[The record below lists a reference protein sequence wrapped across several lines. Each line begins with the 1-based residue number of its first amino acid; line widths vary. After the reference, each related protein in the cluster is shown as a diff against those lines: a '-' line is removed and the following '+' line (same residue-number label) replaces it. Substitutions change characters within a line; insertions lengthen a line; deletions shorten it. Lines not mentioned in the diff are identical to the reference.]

1 MYKTSVRLLV
11 TYMSPMIVGVSLIS
25 LFPILYN
32 VYISFTNQNL
42 YHFRHYSIVGFVNY
56 QRLFNGLNSDFFI
69 VLGRTFLFVAI
80 CIPLFLA
87 VGMLTALA
95 LNHPSVRIKAMW
107 RVALIIPWAVPS
119 YITALVWK
127 FFFNGDFGT
136 FNQIYRLFAGP
147 EARLPWLTDPYWAF
161 GSVVLCNVWM
171 SYPFFMVVILG
182 ALQSIPSELYEAAAV
197 DGATAWGQF
206 WRITLPLLRP
216 AILPATILSAILTFQ
231 VLNTA
236 WLITEG
242 GPYISAAHSG
252 ATEFVMVYAFRNA
265 FKLFNYAYISAF
277 AVVIF
282 LMLFTMTM
290 GSLRFTGLVREEV
303 R

>member
-1 MYKTSVRLLV
+1 MYRVRAATTLAYL
-11 TYMSPMIVGVSLIS
+11 SPMIIGVGLIS
-25 LFPILYN
+25 LYPILYN
-32 VYISFTNQNL
+32 VFISATNQNL
-42 YHFRHYSIVGFVNY
+42 YHFKHYSFIGLTNY
-56 QRLFNGLNSDFFI
+56 HNLLKTLDADFFI
-69 VLGRTFLFVAI
+69 VLARTFLFVAI
-80 CIPLFLA
+80 CIPLFLGL
-87 VGMLTALA
+87 GMLTALA
-95 LNHPSVRIKAMW
+95 LNHPAVKFKAVW

-136 FNQIYRLFAGP
+136 FNQLYRLFAGP
-147 EARLPWLTDPYWAF
+147 QASLPWLQDPTWAF
-161 GSVVLCNVWM
+161 GSIVLTNLWM
-171 SYPFFMVVILG
+171 SYPFFTVVILG

-197 DGATAWGQF
+197 DGANAWRKF

-216 AILPATILSAILTFQ
+216 AILPAVVLSAILTFQ

-236 WLITEG
+236 YLITEG
-242 GPYISAAHSG
+242 GPFTSAAKPG

-265 FKLFNYAYISAF
+265 FKLFNYSYISAF

-282 LMLFTMTM
+282 GLLFAVTM
-290 GSLRFTGLVREEV
+290 GSLRFTGLVREEG

>member
-1 MYKTSVRLLV
+1 MYRTNVRLLL
-11 TYMSPMIVGVSLIS
+11 TYMAPMVIGVTLIS

-32 VYISFTNQNL
+32 IFISFTNQNL
-42 YHFRHYSIVGFVNY
+42 YHFRHYSFVGFVNY
-56 QRLFNGLNSDFFI
+56 GKLFSGLNSDFFI
-69 VLGRTFLFVAI
+69 VLGRSFLFVAV
-80 CIPLFLA
+80 CIPLFVI
-87 VGMLTALA
+87 VGMLAALA
-95 LNHPSVRIKAMW
+95 LNHPSVRFKAFW

-147 EARLPWLTDPYWAF
+147 HAGLPWLTDPTWAF
-161 GSVVLCNVWM
+161 GSIVLTNIWM
-171 SYPFFMVVILG
+171 SYPFFMVVVLG

-197 DGATAWGQF
+197 DGANAWRQF

-216 AILPATILSAILTFQ
+216 AILPAVILSAILTFQ

-236 WLITEG
+236 YLITQG
-242 GPYISAAHSG
+242 GPFISAAKPG

-265 FKLFNYAYISAF
+265 FQLFNYSYISAF

-282 LMLFTMTM
+282 GLLFAVTM
-290 GSLRFTGLVREEV
+290 GSLRFTGLVREEG

>member
-1 MYKTSVRLLV
+1 MT
-11 TYMSPMIVGVSLIS
+11 PMIVGVGLIS

-32 VYISFTNQNL
+32 IYISLTNQNL
-42 YHFRHYSIVGFVNY
+42 YHFRHYSIVGLVNY
-56 QRLFNGLNSDFFI
+56 QKLFAGLNADFFI
-69 VLGRTFLFVAI
+69 VLAKTFLFVGI
-80 CIPLFLA
+80 CIPLFLL
-87 VGMLTALA
+87 VGMLAALA
-95 LNHPSVRIKAMW
+95 VNHPSVRFKSLW

-127 FFFNGDFGT
+127 FFYNGDFGT
-136 FNQIYRLFAGP
+136 FNQIYRLFKGPQAG
-147 EARLPWLTDPYWAF
+147 LPWLTDPNWAF
-161 GSVVLCNVWM
+161 GSVIFTNVWM

-182 ALQSIPSELYEAAAV
+182 ALQSVPTELYEAAAV
-197 DGATAWGQF
+197 DGANGWRQF

-216 AILPATILSAILTFQ
+216 AILPATILSAILTFN

-236 WLITEG
+236 YLLTQG
-242 GPYISAAHSG
+242 GPFVSANKPG

-265 FKLFNYAYISAF
+265 FQLFNYSYIAAF

-282 LMLFTMTM
+282 FLLFTVTL
-290 GSLRFTGLVREEV
+290 GSLRFTGLVRDET

>member
-1 MYKTSVRLLV
+1 MYRGNLRLTL
-11 TYMSPMIVGVSLIS
+11 TYLSPMIIGVGLIS

-32 VYISFTNQNL
+32 IYISFTNQNL
-42 YHFRHYSIVGFVNY
+42 FHFRHYSIVGFVNY
-56 QRLFNGLNSDFFI
+56 QRLFNGLNADFFI
-69 VLGRTFLFVAI
+69 VLGRTFLFVFV
-80 CIPLFLA
+80 CIPLFLI
-87 VGMLTALA
+87 VGMLAALA
-95 LNHPSVRIKAMW
+95 LNHPSVRFKALW

-119 YITALVWK
+119 YITALVWR
-127 FFFNGDFGT
+127 FFYNGDFGT
-136 FNQIYRLFAGP
+136 FNQIYRLFAG
-147 EARLPWLTDPYWAF
+147 AHATLPWLSDPTWAF
-161 GSVVLCNVWM
+161 AAVIITNLWM

-197 DGATAWGQF
+197 DGATGWRQF

-216 AILPATILSAILTFQ
+216 AILPATILSAILTFN

-236 WLITEG
+236 YLLTQG
-242 GPYISAAHSG
+242 GPFTDAAKPG

-265 FKLFNYAYISAF
+265 FQLFNYSYIAAF

-282 LMLFTMTM
+282 FLLFTVTL
-290 GSLRFTGLVREEV
+290 GTLRFTGLVREEA

>member
-1 MYKTSVRLLV
+1 MIIGV
-11 TYMSPMIVGVSLIS
+11 TLIS

-32 VYISFTNQNL
+32 IYISFTNQNL
-42 YHFRHYSIVGFVNY
+42 YHFRHYSIVGVVNY
-56 QRLFNGLNSDFFI
+56 QKLFKGLDADFFI
-69 VLGRTFLFVAI
+69 VLGRTFLFVGV
-80 CIPLFLA
+80 CIPLFLI
-87 VGMLTALA
+87 VGMLAALA
-95 LNHPSVRIKAMW
+95 LNHPSVRGKAIW

-127 FFFNGDFGT
+127 FFYNGDFGT
-136 FNQIYRLFAGP
+136 FNQIYRIFAGP
-147 EARLPWLTDPYWAF
+147 HAGLPWLSDPTWAF
-161 GSVVLCNVWM
+161 ASVVVTNVWM
-171 SYPFFMVVILG
+171 SYPFFMIVILG

-197 DGATAWGQF
+197 DGANAWQKF
-206 WRITLPLLRP
+206 RRITLPLLRP

-236 WLITEG
+236 YLITQG
-242 GPYISAAHSG
+242 GPFTSAAKPG

-265 FKLFNYAYISAF
+265 FQLFNYSYIAAF

-282 LMLFTMTM
+282 FLLFTVTL
-290 GSLRFTGLVREEV
+290 GTLRFTGLVREEA

>member
-1 MYKTSVRLLV
+1 MAQTGRRLLL
-11 TYMSPMIVGVSLIS
+11 TYLGPMAIGVGLIS

-42 YHFRHYSIVGFVNY
+42 YHFRNYSIVGFVNY
-56 QRLFNGLNSDFFI
+56 GKLFSGLNADFFI

-80 CIPLFLA
+80 CIPLFLI
-87 VGMLTALA
+87 VGMLAAMA
-95 LNHPSVRIKAMW
+95 LNHPSVKFKAFW

-119 YITALVWK
+119 YVTALVWK
-127 FFFNGDFGT
+127 FFYNGDFGT
-136 FNQIYRLFAGP
+136 FNQVYRLFAGP
-147 EARLPWLTDPYWAF
+147 QAGLPWLTDPTWAF
-161 GSVVLCNVWM
+161 GSIVLTNIWM

-197 DGATAWGQF
+197 DGASGWSKF

-216 AILPATILSAILTFQ
+216 AILPATILSAILTFN

-236 WLITEG
+236 YLITQG
-242 GPYISAAHSG
+242 GPFISANKPG
-252 ATEFVMVYAFRNA
+252 ATEFVLVYAFRNA
-265 FKLFNYAYISAF
+265 FQLFNYSYIAAF

-282 LMLFTMTM
+282 FLLFAVTL
-290 GSLRFTGLVREEV
+290 GSLRFTGLVREEG

>member
-1 MYKTSVRLLV
+1 MYKTNVRLLI
-11 TYMSPMIVGVSLIS
+11 TYMTPMIVGVGLIS

-32 VYISFTNQNL
+32 IYISFTNQNL
-42 YHFRHYSIVGFVNY
+42 YHFRHYTFVGFVNY
-56 QRLFNGLNSDFFI
+56 QKLFAGLDSAFFI
-69 VLGRTFLFVAI
+69 VLGRSFLFVAL
-80 CIPLFLA
+80 CIPLFLI
-87 VGMLTALA
+87 VGMLAAMA
-95 LNHPSVRIKAMW
+95 LNHPSVRWKPLW

-147 EARLPWLTDPYWAF
+147 QAGLPWLTDPTWAF
-161 GSVVLCNVWM
+161 GSIVLTNLWM

-197 DGATAWGQF
+197 DGANGWRQF

-236 WLITEG
+236 YLISEG
-242 GPYISAAHSG
+242 GPFISAAKPG

-265 FKLFNYAYISAF
+265 FKLFNYSYISAF

-282 LMLFTMTM
+282 GLLFAVTL
-290 GSLRFTGLVREEV
+290 GSLRFTGLVREEA

>member
-1 MYKTSVRLLV
+1 MSRTGARLTLAYL
-11 TYMSPMIVGVSLIS
+11 TPLIVGVGLIS

-32 VYISFTNQNL
+32 IYISFTNQNL

-56 QRLFNGLNSDFFI
+56 GKLFKGFDAAFFI

-80 CIPLFLA
+80 CIPLFLI

-95 LNHPSVRIKAMW
+95 LNHPSVRFKALW

-119 YITALVWK
+119 YVTALVWK

-136 FNQIYRLFAGP
+136 FNQVYRLFAGP
-147 EARLPWLTDPYWAF
+147 HAGLPWLTDPTWAF
-161 GSVVLCNVWM
+161 GSIVLTNVWM

-182 ALQSIPSELYEAAAV
+182 ALQSVPSELYEAAAV
-197 DGATAWGQF
+197 DGAGGWQKF
-206 WRITLPLLRP
+206 WRVTLPLLRP
-216 AILPATILSAILTFQ
+216 AILPATILSAIVTFN

-236 WLITEG
+236 YLITQG
-242 GPYISAAHSG
+242 GPFISADKPG
-252 ATEFVMVYAFRNA
+252 ATEFVLVYAFNTA
-265 FKLFNYAYISAF
+265 FKLFNYSYISAF
-277 AVVIF
+277 SVVIF
-282 LMLFTMTM
+282 ALLFVVTL
-290 GSLRFTGLVREEV
+290 GSLRVTGLVREEA

>member
-1 MYKTSVRLLV
+1 MSRTGTRLLL
-11 TYMSPMIVGVSLIS
+11 TYLAPMTIGVGLIS

-56 QRLFNGLNSDFFI
+56 QKLFSGLNADFFI

-80 CIPLFLA
+80 CIPLFLI
-87 VGMLTALA
+87 VGLLAAMA
-95 LNHPSVRIKAMW
+95 LNHPSVKFKAIW

-119 YITALVWK
+119 YVTALVWK
-127 FFFNGDFGT
+127 FFYNGDFGT
-136 FNQIYRLFAGP
+136 FNQIYRLVAGP
-147 EARLPWLTDPYWAF
+147 HAGLPWLTDPTWAF
-161 GSVVLCNVWM
+161 GSVVLTNIWM
-171 SYPFFMVVILG
+171 SYPFFMVVVLG
-182 ALQSIPSELYEAAAV
+182 ALPSIPSELYEAAAV
-197 DGATAWGQF
+197 DGAGGWSKF

-216 AILPATILSAILTFQ
+216 AILPATILSAILTFN

-236 WLITEG
+236 YLITQG
-242 GPYISAAHSG
+242 GPFISADKPG
-252 ATEFVMVYAFRNA
+252 ATEFVLVYAFRNA
-265 FKLFNYAYISAF
+265 FQLFNYSYIAAF

-282 LMLFTMTM
+282 FLLFAVTL
-290 GSLRFTGLVREEV
+290 GSLRFTGLVREEG

>member
-1 MYKTSVRLLV
+1 MYRTSLRLTL
-11 TYMSPMIVGVSLIS
+11 TYLSPMIVGVGLIS

-56 QRLFNGLNSDFFI
+56 GRLFQGLDADFFI

-87 VGMLTALA
+87 VGMLSALA
-95 LNHPSVRIKAMW
+95 LNHPSVRFKALW
-107 RVALIIPWAVPS
+107 RVALIVPWAVPS

-147 EARLPWLTDPYWAF
+147 QAGLPWLTDPTWAF
-161 GSVVLCNVWM
+161 GSIILANIWM

-197 DGATAWGQF
+197 DGANGWRQF
-206 WRITLPLLRP
+206 WRITVPLLRP
-216 AILPATILSAILTFQ
+216 AILPATILSAIVTFN

-236 WLITEG
+236 YLLTRG
-242 GPYISAAHSG
+242 GPFISAAKPG
-252 ATEFVMVYAFRNA
+252 ATDFVMVYAFRVA
-265 FKLFNYAYISAF
+265 FQLFNYSYIAAF

-282 LMLFTMTM
+282 FLLFMVTL
-290 GSLRFTGLVREEV
+290 GSLRFTGLVREEG

>member
-1 MYKTSVRLLV
+1 
-11 TYMSPMIVGVSLIS
+11 MSPMIIGVGLIS

-32 VYISFTNQNL
+32 IYISFTNQNL

-56 QRLFNGLNSDFFI
+56 GKLFKGLDTAFFI

-80 CIPLFLA
+80 CIPLFLI
-87 VGMLTALA
+87 VGMLAAMA
-95 LNHPSVRIKAMW
+95 LNHPSVRFKALW

-119 YITALVWK
+119 YVTALVWK

-147 EARLPWLTDPYWAF
+147 HAGLPWLTDPAWAF
-161 GSVVLCNVWM
+161 GSIVLTNLWM
-171 SYPFFMVVILG
+171 SYPFFMIVILG

-197 DGATAWGQF
+197 DGAGGLQKF
-206 WRITLPLLRP
+206 WRVTLPLLRP
-216 AILPATILSAILTFQ
+216 AILPATILSAIITFN

-236 WLITEG
+236 YLITEG
-242 GPYISAAHSG
+242 GPFISADKPG
-252 ATEFVMVYAFRNA
+252 ATEFVLVYAFRNA
-265 FKLFNYAYISAF
+265 FKLFNYSYISAF

-282 LMLFTMTM
+282 ALLFGVTLA
-290 GSLRFTGLVREEV
+290 SLRFTGLVREEA

>member
-1 MYKTSVRLLV
+1 MA
-11 TYMSPMIVGVSLIS
+11 PMIVGVGLIS

-42 YHFRHYSIVGFVNY
+42 FHFRHYSIVGFVHY
-56 QRLFNGLNSDFFI
+56 QRIFSGLNSDFFI

-80 CIPLFLA
+80 CIPLFLI

-95 LNHPSVRIKAMW
+95 LSHPSVRFKALW

-119 YITALVWK
+119 YVTALVWK

-136 FNQIYRLFAGP
+136 FNQIYRLVAGP
-147 EARLPWLTDPYWAF
+147 QAGLPWLTDPTWAF
-161 GSVVLCNVWM
+161 GSIVLTNVWM

-197 DGATAWGQF
+197 DGAAAWSKF

-216 AILPATILSAILTFQ
+216 AILPATILSAIVTFN

-236 WLITEG
+236 YLITAG
-242 GPYISAAHSG
+242 GPFISADKPG
-252 ATEFVMVYAFRNA
+252 ATEFVLVYAFLEA
-265 FKLFNYAYISAF
+265 FKLFNYSYISAF
-277 AVVIF
+277 SVVIF
-282 LMLFTMTM
+282 LLLFAVTML
-290 GSLRFTGLVREEV
+290 SLRFTGLVREEA

>member
-1 MYKTSVRLLV
+1 LNRTSTRLTL
-11 TYMSPMIVGVSLIS
+11 TYLSPLIVGVSLIS

-56 QRLFNGLNSDFFI
+56 GKLFKGLDADFFI

-80 CIPLFLA
+80 CLPLFLI
-87 VGMLTALA
+87 VGTLAALA
-95 LNHPSVRIKAMW
+95 VNHPATRWKPFW
-107 RVALIIPWAVPS
+107 RVALIVPWAVPS

-127 FFFNGDFGT
+127 FFFNGEFGT
-136 FNQIYRLFAGP
+136 LNQLYRLVAGP
-147 EARLPWLTDPYWAF
+147 QAGLPWLTDPNWAF
-161 GSVVLCNVWM
+161 GSVVLANVWM

-182 ALQSIPSELYEAAAV
+182 ALQSIPSELYEAAGV
-197 DGATAWGQF
+197 DGAGAWRKF
-206 WRITLPLLRP
+206 WRITVPLLRP
-216 AILPATILSAILTFQ
+216 AVLPATILSAIVTFN

-236 WLITEG
+236 YLITLG
-242 GPYISAAHSG
+242 GPFSSAAKPG
-252 ATEFVMVYAFRNA
+252 ATDFVMVYAFRNA
-265 FKLFNYAYISAF
+265 FQLFNYSYIAAF

-282 LMLFTMTM
+282 FLLFTVTM
-290 GSLRFTGLVREEV
+290 GSLRFTGLVREEA

>member
-1 MYKTSVRLLV
+1 MYRGGRLTL
-11 TYMSPMIVGVSLIS
+11 TYLSPMIVGVGLIS

-42 YHFRHYSIVGFVNY
+42 YHFKHYTIVGFVNY
-56 QRLFNGLNSDFFI
+56 GKLFKGLDADFFI
-69 VLGRTFLFVAI
+69 VLGRTFLFVAV
-80 CIPLFLA
+80 CIPAFLV

-95 LNHPSVRIKAMW
+95 LNHPSVRWKALW
-107 RVALIIPWAVPS
+107 RVALIVPWAIPS

-127 FFFNGDFGT
+127 FFYNGDFGT

-147 EARLPWLTDPYWAF
+147 HAGLPWLTDPTWAF
-161 GSVVLCNVWM
+161 ASLVIVNIWL

-197 DGATAWGQF
+197 DGAAAWSKF

-216 AILPATILSAILTFQ
+216 AIAPASILSAIVTFN

-236 WLITEG
+236 YLITLG
-242 GPYISAAHSG
+242 GPFISAAKPG
-252 ATEFVMVYAFRNA
+252 ATDFVMVYAFRNA
-265 FKLFNYAYISAF
+265 FQLFNYSYIAAF

-282 LMLFTMTM
+282 FLLFTVTL
-290 GSLRFTGLVREEV
+290 GSLRFTGLVAEEA

>member
-1 MYKTSVRLLV
+1 MYRTNARLLL
-11 TYMSPMIVGVSLIS
+11 TYMAPMIIGVTLIS

-32 VYISFTNQNL
+32 IFISFTNQNL
-42 YHFRHYSIVGFVNY
+42 YHFRHYSFVGLINY
-56 QRLFNGLNSDFFI
+56 GKLFSGLNSDFFI
-69 VLGRTFLFVAI
+69 VLGRSFLFVAV
-80 CIPLFLA
+80 CIPLFVI
-87 VGMLTALA
+87 VGMLAALA
-95 LNHPSVRIKAMW
+95 LNHPSVRFKAFW

-147 EARLPWLTDPYWAF
+147 RAGLPWLTDPSWAF
-161 GSVVLCNVWM
+161 GSIVLTNIWM
-171 SYPFFMVVILG
+171 SYPFFMIVVLG

-197 DGATAWGQF
+197 DGANAWRKF

-216 AILPATILSAILTFQ
+216 AILPAVILSAILTFQ

-236 WLITEG
+236 YLITQG
-242 GPYISAAHSG
+242 GPFISAAKPG

-265 FKLFNYAYISAF
+265 FQLFNYSYISAF

-282 LMLFTMTM
+282 GLLFAVTM
-290 GSLRFTGLVREEV
+290 GSLRFTGLVREEG

>member
-1 MYKTSVRLLV
+1 MYRTRTRLLLS
-11 TYMSPMIVGVSLIS
+11 YMSPMIIGVTLIS

-32 VYISFTNQNL
+32 VFISFTNQNL
-42 YHFRHYSIVGFVNY
+42 YHFRHYSIVGLVNY
-56 QRLFNGLNSDFFI
+56 QKLFTGLNSDFFI
-69 VLGRTFLFVAI
+69 VLGRSFLFVAV
-80 CIPLFLA
+80 CIPLFVIVGTLA
-87 VGMLTALA
+87 ALA
-95 LNHPSVRIKAMW
+95 LNHPSVRWKALW

-136 FNQIYRLFAGP
+136 FNQLYRLFAGP
-147 EARLPWLTDPYWAF
+147 QAGLPWLTDPSWAF
-161 GSVVLCNVWM
+161 ASVVLTNIWM

-197 DGATAWGQF
+197 DGANAWRKF

-216 AILPATILSAILTFQ
+216 AILPAVILSAILTFQ

-236 WLITEG
+236 YLITQG
-242 GPYISAAHSG
+242 GPFTSAAKPG

-265 FKLFNYAYISAF
+265 FQLFNYSYVSAF

-282 LMLFTMTM
+282 GLLFAVTM
-290 GSLRFTGLVREEV
+290 GSLRFTGLVREEG

>member
-1 MYKTSVRLLV
+1 MNRTGARLTLA
-11 TYMSPMIVGVSLIS
+11 YMTPMIVGVGLIS

-32 VYISFTNQNL
+32 IYISFTNQNL

-56 QRLFNGLNSDFFI
+56 GKLFTGLDAAFFI
-69 VLGRTFLFVAI
+69 VLGRTFLFVGI
-80 CIPLFLA
+80 CIPLFLV

-95 LNHPSVRIKAMW
+95 LNHPSVRFKAAW

-119 YITALVWK
+119 YVTALVWK

-147 EARLPWLTDPYWAF
+147 HAGLPWLTDPAWAF
-161 GSVVLCNVWM
+161 GSIVLTNLWM

-197 DGATAWGQF
+197 DGADAWQKF
-206 WRITLPLLRP
+206 WRVTLPLLRP
-216 AILPATILSAILTFQ
+216 AILPATILSAIVTFN

-236 WLITEG
+236 YLITQG
-242 GPYISAAHSG
+242 GPFISADKPG
-252 ATEFVMVYAFRNA
+252 ATEFVLVYAFRNA
-265 FKLFNYAYISAF
+265 FQLFNYSYISAF

-282 LMLFTMTM
+282 ALLFAVTL
-290 GSLRFTGLVREEV
+290 GSLRFTGLVSEEA